1 MLITKIPGKDTD
13 LKYLTSVK
21 PKHSLYIYMNIKQFV
36 FLFPKYLFGVFTDWS
51 YCE

>member
-21 PKHSLYIYMNIKQFV
+21 PKHSLYIYMNIKQF
-36 FLFPKYLFGVFTDWS
+36 S
-51 YCE
+51 